1 MLAKVYCLRCEADK
15 RNSNSMILLD
25 NTVGLFGKNK
35 NGHILHNIM
44 CEHATDESIK
54 QAGENH
60 MNRFTALWT
69 AVACWLNTEKKV

>member
-1 MLAKVYCLRCEADK
+1 MKAKVYCLRCEADK
-15 RNSNSMILLD
+15 RRGKGMIPLD
-25 NTVGLFGKNK
+25 NTIRLFSKNEY
-35 NGHILHNIM
+35 ILHNIM

-69 AVACWLNTEKKV
+69 AVAYWLNPEKKV

>member
-1 MLAKVYCLRCEADK
+1 MARAQVYCLRCEADK
-15 RNSNSMILLD
+15 RNGSMIPLD
-25 NTVGLFGKNK
+25 NTVGLFGKNE
-35 NGHILHNIM
+35 NILHNIM